1 MDLKDLSHF
10 GSGIFSSR
18 PLRMCFRMTAHIV
31 HTFVNIAVCFCFLF
45 LASKFCFFYRILGL
59 ALELSYYEVFC
70 VGF

>member
-1 MDLKDLSHF
+1 
-10 GSGIFSSR
+10 
-18 PLRMCFRMTAHIV
+18 MCFRMTAHIV

-70 VGF
+70 VGSLKQIV